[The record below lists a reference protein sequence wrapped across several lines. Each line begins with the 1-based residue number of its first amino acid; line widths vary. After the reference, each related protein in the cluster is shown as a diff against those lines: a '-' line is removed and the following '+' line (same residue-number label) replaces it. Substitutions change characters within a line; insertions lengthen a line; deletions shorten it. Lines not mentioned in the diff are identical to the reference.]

1 MAQRTSRQTNGSA
14 LGAAVHRLE
23 QELGSIQ
30 KQLRSQGRD
39 LEKRLERGR
48 RELASRRQKLET
60 RGRKQLKSLL
70 ADARRSSAYKRAR
83 SLTRDAEKRLG
94 SIRKDAG
101 KQLESGVE
109 TVLSSFQIATK
120 SDVQRIDRRLR
131 SLNRKLDELEKA
143 RASRSRGSSEERS
156 AAHA

>member
-1 MAQRTSRQTNGSA
+1 MAQRTSRQTNGGP

-30 KQLRSQGRD
+30 QQLRSQGRD

-48 RELASRRQKLET
+48 RELASRRQKLES

-70 ADARRSSAYKRAR
+70 ADARRSAAYKRAR

-94 SIRKDAG
+94 SIRKDAS

-109 TVLSSFQIATK
+109 TVLSSIQIATK

-131 SLNRKLDELEKA
+131 TLNRKLDELEKA
-143 RASRSRGSSEERS
+143 RASRGRSGSNERP